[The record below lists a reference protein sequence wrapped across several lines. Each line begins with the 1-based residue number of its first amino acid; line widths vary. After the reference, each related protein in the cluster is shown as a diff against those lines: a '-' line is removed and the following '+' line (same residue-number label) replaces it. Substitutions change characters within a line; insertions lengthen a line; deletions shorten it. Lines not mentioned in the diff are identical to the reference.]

1 MIAGE
6 FSSIFKFAG
15 YSRFSA
21 KLSRDP
27 AKKSG
32 RGNIDAPFGT
42 TWKDVLA

>member
-1 MIAGE
+1 L
-6 FSSIFKFAG
+6 AG

-32 RGNIDAPFGT
+32 RGKIGAPFGT
-42 TWKDVLA
+42 T